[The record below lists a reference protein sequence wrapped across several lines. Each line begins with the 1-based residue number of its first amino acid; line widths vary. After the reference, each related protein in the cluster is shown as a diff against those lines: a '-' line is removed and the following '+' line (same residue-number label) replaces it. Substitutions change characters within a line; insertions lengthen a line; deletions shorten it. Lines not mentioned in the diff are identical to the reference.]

1 MEHPLLAIMRPA
13 DLPES
18 DQDELLRA
26 VGALQSFGWSRERV
40 DLALQAAKEV
50 AGKRAVSGQRPLVIY
65 SDQEPGGYVA
75 VRLPVSGSTR
85 EATEMSRQL
94 RNLLETRD
102 LDRPGL
108 SISFWSITPRARA
121 RAL

>member
-13 DLPES
+13 ELPES

-26 VGALQSFGWSRERV
+26 VGALQSLGWTRERV
-40 DLALQAAKEV
+40 DFALQIASMV
-50 AGKRAVSGQRPLVIY
+50 AGERAASGQRPVVIY
-65 SDQEPGGYVA
+65 CDQEPGAYVA
-75 VRLPVSGSTR
+75 VRLPVSSGAR

-94 RNLLETRD
+94 RDLLGIRD

-108 SISFWSITPRARA
+108 SISFWSVTPRTRVRA
-121 RAL
+121 V